1 MKFLLAVA
9 SLSLLVSPAAAQT
22 AGQVHDARCA
32 YVKSVILGRLMEDEG
47 ANQEVIQG
55 VTTHVMYYFGRLEA
69 VMERQAISDLI
80 ISEALKFE
88 NFDQIVDSE
97 SACDAGMEKT
107 IDFMLSVGAR
117 LKENAR

>member
-1 MKFLLAVA
+1 
-9 SLSLLVSPAAAQT
+9 
-22 AGQVHDARCA
+22 
-32 YVKSVILGRLMEDEG
+32 MEDEG